1 MRRMAFEKVVT
12 VEEEVRIVKEVK
24 KSKMQE

>member
-1 MRRMAFEKVVT
+1 MRRMAFDKVVT